1 MKKINDQRVAFFLP
15 SLRGGG
21 AERVTVT
28 LANEFTRKGIDVDVV
43 LGRADGPGI
52 LELDPGIRL
61 IDLNARR
68 VLTSLPGLV
77 RYFRRENPR
86 VVISGM
92 MHSNIV
98 AILAKRFSGSAAK
111 LIVREDSVPSLCLP
125 QESILVRAVM
135 RYLMVTL
142 YPQAKIIVT
151 PSYGVARDL
160 NRHFGLSSDRI
171 KVIYNPVIYP
181 GFEEKAKMLLS
192 HPWFASGAPPV
203 ILSVGRLGP
212 EKDFACLVRAFSKVR
227 ARCLVRLMILGE
239 GSERPNLERMIQELG
254 VAEDVALPGFV
265 DNPMP
270 YMSRASVYALSS
282 RTESLG
288 NALIEAMATGCPVV
302 ATDCPFGPRE
312 ILVDGAFGWL
322 VPTGD
327 DDAMS
332 RALLE
337 ALRTPRVAYPT
348 EVLGR
353 FSAHRIVDEYQALIR

>member
-1 MKKINDQRVAFFLP
+1 
-15 SLRGGG
+15 
-21 AERVTVT
+21 
-28 LANEFTRKGIDVDVV
+28 
-43 LGRADGPGI
+43 
-52 LELDPGIRL
+52 
-61 IDLNARR
+61 
-68 VLTSLPGLV
+68 
-77 RYFRRENPR
+77 
-86 VVISGM
+86 
-92 MHSNIV
+92 
-98 AILAKRFSGSAAK
+98 
-111 LIVREDSVPSLCLP
+111 
-125 QESILVRAVM
+125 
-135 RYLMVTL
+135 
-142 YPQAKIIVT
+142 
-151 PSYGVARDL
+151 
-160 NRHFGLSSDRI
+160 
-171 KVIYNPVIYP
+171 
-181 GFEEKAKMLLS
+181 MLLS